1 MENRKDNRSEMIGQP
16 SPLEANQEQEQNRVA
31 GLAESRETNQEASQA
46 ARRTEKSGRSIQ
58 EALSLA
64 LEELGADE
72 RDVDIEVIDE
82 GTKGIFGLLGKE
94 ARVRV
99 SLKDSLCTIAMQF
112 LQDVFY
118 LMDLDLEMRVREQDG
133 TVYIDITGEE
143 SGIIIGRRGETLD
156 ALQYI
161 AGLVVNKYGG
171 RARVTID
178 VENYRRK
185 REDTLV
191 ALANRVAGKVADYRK
206 SITLEPMSPNERRII
221 HTALQDNRYVKTFS
235 TGEDPNRRVVIT
247 LR

>member
-1 MENRKDNRSEMIGQP
+1 M
-16 SPLEANQEQEQNRVA
+16 
-31 GLAESRETNQEASQA
+31 
-46 ARRTEKSGRSIQ
+46 
-58 EALSLA
+58 
-64 LEELGADE
+64 
-72 RDVDIEVIDE
+72 DIEVIDE

-99 SLKDSLCTIAMQF
+99 SLKDDLCTIALQF

-118 LMDLDLEMRVREQDG
+118 LMDLNLDMSVSEQGG
-133 TVYIDITGEE
+133 TVYVDITGEE

-161 AGLVVNKYGG
+161 TGLVVNKYGG
-171 RARVTID
+171 RARVAID
-178 VENYRRK
+178 VEDYRRK
-185 REDTLV
+185 REDTLI
-191 ALANRVAGKVADYRK
+191 ALANRVAGKVVNYRK

-235 TGEDPNRRVVIT
+235 TGDDPNRRVVIT